1 MDSPGLAEKFFQ
13 ELAHAGPQP
22 LLARVS
28 GSIRIE
34 VVDGDTCERFRV
46 DVQKG
51 VVKVSRRNARA
62 DAVIRI
68 QRALCDDIVT
78 GRENAMAAMLRGE
91 LVPEGD
97 LRLVMSFSRVF
108 PGPPKGSR

>member
-1 MDSPGLAEKFFQ
+1 MDDPGVVEKFFQ
-13 ELAHAGPQP
+13 DLARSGPQP

-34 VVDGDTCERFRV
+34 VVDGDTCERFRI

-51 VVKVSRRNARA
+51 LVKFSRRNGRA
-62 DAVIRI
+62 DANIRI
-68 QRALCDDIVT
+68 ERQLCADIVT

-91 LVPEGD
+91 LVPDGD